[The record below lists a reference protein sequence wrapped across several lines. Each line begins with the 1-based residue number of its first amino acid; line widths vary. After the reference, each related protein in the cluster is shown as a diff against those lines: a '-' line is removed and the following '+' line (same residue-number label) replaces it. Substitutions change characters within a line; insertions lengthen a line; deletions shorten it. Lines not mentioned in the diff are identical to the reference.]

1 MTDQLSLFDVPQ
13 PGEYE
18 IPTSTPVA
26 RCRSCDAAIIWAQT
40 EKGRAIPLSVA
51 TTVLR
56 GGKRYAMTHFMDC
69 PHGCEW
75 RR

>member
-1 MTDQLSLFDVPQ
+1 MTDQLALFDIPQ
-13 PGEYE
+13 SGEYE
-18 IPTSTPVA
+18 IPTGTPVV
-26 RCRSCDAAIIWAQT
+26 RCRSCDAAIIWVQT

-56 GGKRYAMTHFMDC
+56 GDKRYAMTHFADC
-69 PHGCEW
+69 PHGREW